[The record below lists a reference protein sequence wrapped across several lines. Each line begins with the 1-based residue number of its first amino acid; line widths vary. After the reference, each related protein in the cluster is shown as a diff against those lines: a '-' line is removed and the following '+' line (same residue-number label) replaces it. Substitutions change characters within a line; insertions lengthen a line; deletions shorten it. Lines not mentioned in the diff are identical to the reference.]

1 MDRENNHTAAR
12 EVSFIE
18 NSASVYLLQSFP
30 EFPYKSFMFTAILR
44 ITQLK
49 PHVLMIKLSF

>member
-30 EFPYKSFMFTAILR
+30 EFPYKSFMFTDYANETTCIND
-44 ITQLK
+44 
-49 PHVLMIKLSF
+49 

>member
-44 ITQLK
+44 ITQMK
-49 PHVLMIKLSF
+49 PHVLMI